1 MGNLTEGSDKLLSE
15 QVLHTRPS
23 EQKAAA
29 QQTVFSLC
37 VLGDKDHGQ
46 AAHVA
51 WACWGLRAGQSGPL
65 TSDVSPRAAVSAIAV
80 S

>member
-1 MGNLTEGSDKLLSE
+1 MGNLTEGSDKLLLE
-15 QVLHTRPS
+15 QGLRTRPS
-23 EQKAAA
+23 EQKTA
-29 QQTVFSLC
+29 FSLR

-46 AAHVA
+46 TAHVA

-65 TSDVSPRAAVSAIAV
+65 TSDVSPRAAVSTIAG